1 MTMLLSLLLLLAK
14 AQKAPE
20 ADTRSGLE
28 PVQRALYERVQQVS
42 RASVGHLMGVGETC
56 RAYHLK
62 GIGAFFVLAPR
73 ALPLRSGPGVLVLQ
87 PPPLPLLPPEELE
100 ARQKIRNQR
109 VRDLETVKGQNEAE
123 IRALEEQVREFQ
135 KEARRAHQEADRMVE
150 EQFAL
155 VRKAREL
162 GNPIPPP
169 PVDVVEP
176 PSPPWES
183 WFIEEE
189 HLDSRSADKV
199 VSDVQAAV
207 TQALEQSVRQLDVVA
222 PDEWV
227 IVAVDFFPQRLFFA
241 PPSGPVK
248 TVVIRARKK
257 DLVEGASGKITPEEL
272 QKRIEFTQ
280 Y

>member
-1 MTMLLSLLLLLAK
+1 MLLVSLLLLLAR

-20 ADTRSGLE
+20 TDTRSELE

-42 RASVGHLMGVGETC
+42 RASAGHLLGVGETC

-62 GIGAFFVLAPR
+62 GLGAFFVLAPR
-73 ALPLRSGPGVLVLQ
+73 ALPLREGQGLLVLQ
-87 PPPLPLLPPEELE
+87 SPPLPAIGFD
-100 ARQKIRNQR
+100 ARRKILDERA
-109 VRDLETVKGQNEAE
+109 RDLQKVKGQNEME

-135 KEARRAHQEADRMVE
+135 KEARRAHEEADRMFE

-155 VRKAREL
+155 IRKAREL
-162 GNPIPPP
+162 GKPVPPP

-183 WFIEEE
+183 WFIEEDRFDPRTPE
-189 HLDSRSADKV
+189 KIL
-199 VSDVQAAV
+199 SDVQTAV
-207 TQALEQSVRQLDVVA
+207 TLALQQSVKQLEVVA

-227 IVAVDFFPQRLFFA
+227 IVAVDFFPQSLFFA

-248 TVVIRARKK
+248 TLLVRARKK
-257 DLVEGASGKITPEEL
+257 DLVEAASGKITPEEL
-272 QKRIEFTQ
+272 QKRIESTQ